1 MDFHF
6 DFRDIFRSGRL
17 GFSAKKIF
25 IHFVGLLIAYIIY
38 EILIYLS
45 LLITSIDS
53 AKEFW
58 GNYALL
64 PTCPFITDYGGF
76 EPITK
81 IVMWVGMF
89 VYFAAFFLT
98 STMVS
103 KVTIQQLRGDHF
115 FSIGESVVFTKKNWK
130 VIFGTFIGVALI
142 FVLVLITPITIGLL
156 GMIPV
161 VGHWIV
167 MLSSI
172 LMPIAFFMGL
182 LMAYLI
188 IVFGIGLLFVPS
200 VIAAA
205 DSDVF
210 ETIEQHFSII
220 WNQPWRIVVYEGLL
234 LLTKTVCGLVWSF
247 FCLIGFV
254 LILLPI
260 RFLIHNE
267 VGIFMAHANGFLGN
281 LIQKLPN
288 SVGQMAV
295 FDLVTPQSTDPVA
308 LKITGFII
316 AITILSILALIMAYV
331 LSIASVGN
339 TVIYSILRKRTD
351 GENLLE
357 DKEDLVPT
365 FPDKGQEETD
375 SGGTQENAESAS
387 EVSETPRGEIA
398 IDPVETNEEGKT
410 EE

>member
-17 GFSAKKIF
+17 GFSAKKIL

-64 PTCPFITDYGGF
+64 PTCPFITDYGDF

-142 FVLVLITPITIGLL
+142 FALVLITPITIGLL

-375 SGGTQENAESAS
+375 SSGTQENAESAS